1 MGKIPFDL
9 PQFDFLGPTPLLNM
23 LSLAIVYRLDF
34 WLMAASLLIAMAA
47 VFQFLRR
54 RGAIVG
60 GVSSVMPVI
69 MLLAVIVCG
78 GMLAE
83 DTNQHEFD
91 RLQQFFANW
100 VPTFA
105 NEFEAA
111 GHRNLVTGDHSSEL
125 YHNLVAMKQRWVKS
139 NSTIA
144 LIETIRKQPDN
155 SLVKVI
161 SSTESDDSSTDNLS
175 PSDQQHIALA
185 FQGKA
190 TIGGLP
196 RSTPEGMLVTVTSPL
211 FDNEGKV
218 CSVLRTVFICND
230 WNRNLLRARAT
241 PLILSLAVGAILL
254 SFYTVTL
261 LLKRELAE
269 RAAVE
274 QVLRTRETRI
284 QQALEELRTSHNE
297 LEKASRIAEEA
308 GKAKSTF
315 LAHMSH
321 EIRTPLN
328 GILGFADLLLSNAD
342 EGKPNLRHEWLA
354 TITTNG
360 RHLLHLVN
368 DILDLAK
375 IESGQISIEK
385 IPCDVRQIIQDVVAM
400 MQVQAGKKGIS
411 LLSLSE
417 GLPYRLITDPAR
429 LRQVLINLVSNAIKF
444 TAQGGV
450 HLVAYIRPAHDETEK
465 ASLVITV
472 TDTGIGIPP
481 EKLEDVFD
489 PFVQADSSVTRK
501 FGGTGL
507 GLSISRQ
514 IARTLGGDI
523 TVQSEVGR
531 GSTFTVTIVP
541 DEIFETAP
549 EVPCD
554 IRMTSARVSQDFQ
567 IRRSAPPPRVT
578 IPIASETPE
587 AAAPASDKPRILV
600 VDDGDT
606 NRKLITLY
614 LQRAGYAVEVAE
626 NGRVALDKHSIYPC
640 DLILM
645 DMQMPILDGYAA
657 TKELRQSGDQ
667 VPVIALTAHAMHG
680 AADECLAAG
689 CTAFI
694 TKPIVKDEL
703 LATIATLL
711 GIGPISTSSSAPASK

>member
-1 MGKIPFDL
+1 
-9 PQFDFLGPTPLLNM
+9 M

-34 WLMAASLLIAMAA
+34 WLMATALLMAMAA
-47 VFQFLRR
+47 VIQFLRS
-54 RGAIVG
+54 RGALVG
-60 GVSSVMPVI
+60 GAKSIMPVI
-69 MLLAVIVCG
+69 MLLAVIACG
-78 GMLAE
+78 GLLAE
-83 DTNQHEFD
+83 AANQHEFD

-105 NEFEAA
+105 NEFEVA
-111 GHRNLVTGDHSSEL
+111 GHRNLVTGDHSSDL
-125 YHNLVAMKQRWVKS
+125 YHDLVAMKQRWVKS

-155 SLVKVI
+155 TLVKVI
-161 SSTESDDSSTDNLS
+161 SSSDDNDSSTSDLS
-175 PSDQQHIALA
+175 DSDRDHIDRA

-196 RSTPEGMLVTVTSPL
+196 RSTPQGMLVTVTSPL
-211 FDNEGKV
+211 FDDHGKV
-218 CSVLRTVFICND
+218 CSALRTVFICND

-274 QVLRTRETRI
+274 QVLRTRENRL
-284 QQALEELRTSHNE
+284 QQTLEELRTSHDE

-385 IPCDVRQIIQDVVAM
+385 IPCDVRQIIQDVVVI
-400 MQVQAGKKGIS
+400 MQVQASKKGIS

-417 GLPYRLITDPAR
+417 GLPYRVVTDPAR
-429 LRQVLINLVSNAIKF
+429 LRQVLLNLVSNAIKF

-465 ASLVITV
+465 AALVVTV
-472 TDTGIGIPP
+472 TDTGIGIAP

-554 IRMTSARVSQDFQ
+554 IRMTSARVSHDFQ

-578 IPIASETPE
+578 VPVASETPE

-626 NGRVALDKHSIYPC
+626 NGRVALDKQSIYPC

-645 DMQMPILDGYAA
+645 DMQMPVLDGYAA
-657 TKELRQSGDQ
+657 TKELRQNGDQ

-711 GIGPISTSSSAPASK
+711 GITPRISSTSAPANK

>member
-1 MGKIPFDL
+1 
-9 PQFDFLGPTPLLNM
+9 M

-34 WLMAASLLIAMAA
+34 WLMAAALLIAMAA

-54 RGAIVG
+54 RGALVG
-60 GVSSVMPVI
+60 GKSITPVI
-69 MLLAVIVCG
+69 MLLAVIGCG
-78 GMLAE
+78 GILAE
-83 DTNQHEFD
+83 AANQHEFD

-111 GHRNLVTGDHSSEL
+111 GHRNLATGDHSSEL
-125 YHNLVAMKQRWVKS
+125 YHNLVAMKQRWVNA
-139 NSTIA
+139 NSAIA
-144 LIETIRKQPDN
+144 NIETIRKLPDN
-155 SLVKVI
+155 SFVKVI
-161 SSTESDDSSTDNLS
+161 SSRDDEGRHIEQFSESDR
-175 PSDQQHIALA
+175 QHIALA

-190 TIGGLP
+190 TIDGLP
-196 RSTPEGMLVTVTSPL
+196 RSTPQGMLVTVTTPL
-211 FDNEGKV
+211 FYDEGEV
-218 CSVLRTVFICND
+218 RSVLRTVFICND
-230 WNRNLLRARAT
+230 WSRNLLRARAT
-241 PLILSLAVGAILL
+241 PLLLSLAVGAILL
-254 SFYTVTL
+254 SFYIVTL

-284 QQALEELRTSHNE
+284 QQALEELRTSHDE

-400 MQVQAGKKGIS
+400 MQVQANKKGVS

-417 GLPYRLITDPAR
+417 GLPYRLVTDPAR
-429 LRQVLINLVSNAIKF
+429 LRQVLLNLVSNAIKF

-465 ASLVITV
+465 ATLVITV

-587 AAAPASDKPRILV
+587 AAAPVSDKPRILV

-645 DMQMPILDGYAA
+645 DMQMPVLDGYAA